1 MEPHFTDVARVI
13 QLAVAPVFLLTAVA
27 AIIGALNTRLG
38 RIVDRRRVLQERLQG
53 CAEADERDYRAELL
67 MLSRR
72 IRIAYFGIFAAV
84 LSALLVCL
92 VVAAAFVGTLA
103 GVDLYETVAVLF
115 ILAMGALIACLSL
128 FLREVFLAVAS
139 RGHDRR

>member
-1 MEPHFTDVARVI
+1 
-13 QLAVAPVFLLTAVA
+13 
-27 AIIGALNTRLG
+27 
-38 RIVDRRRVLQERLQG
+38 VDRRRVLQERLRG

-67 MLSRR
+67 VLSSR
-72 IRIAYFGIFAAV
+72 IRITYFSIFAAV

-92 VVAAAFVGTLA
+92 VVAAAFVGALI
-103 GVDLYETVAVLF
+103 GVDLYKTVAVLF
-115 ILAMGALIACLSL
+115 ILAMGSLVACLGM